1 MAVYDF
7 AAKLTTGEERSLAAW
22 RGQALLIVNVAS
34 RCGFTPQY
42 QGLQA
47 LHEQYGPRGFAVLAF
62 PCDQFGHQEP
72 GSDAEIAAFCDRSF
86 GVTFPVF
93 AKIEVN
99 GRNAHPLYAWL
110 KQQKGGLLGSAI
122 RWNFTKFLLDRGGA
136 VRARFA
142 PTTKPEALARDIA
155 ALVAPR

>member
-7 AAKLTTGEERSLAAW
+7 TAKLTTGADQSLAAW

-34 RCGFTPQY
+34 KCGFTPQY
-42 QGLQA
+42 KGLQVLQA
-47 LHEQYGPRGFAVLAF
+47 QYGPRGFSVLAF

-99 GRNAHPLYAWL
+99 GQNAHPLFAWL
-110 KQQKGGLLGSAI
+110 KRQKGGLLGSGI
-122 RWNFTKFLLDRGGA
+122 KWNFTKFLLDRGGA
-136 VRARFA
+136 VRARVA
-142 PTTKPEALARDIA
+142 PTTKPESLARDIA
-155 ALVAPR
+155 ALVGPG